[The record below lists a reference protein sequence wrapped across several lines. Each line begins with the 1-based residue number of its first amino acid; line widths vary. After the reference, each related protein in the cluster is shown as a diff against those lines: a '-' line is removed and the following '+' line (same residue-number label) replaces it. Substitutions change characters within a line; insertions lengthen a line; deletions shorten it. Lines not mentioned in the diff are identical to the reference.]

1 MAMSPF
7 LPDSKIYK
15 EESMQVVV
23 GLDTGTQSTKVL
35 AYDVETRRALAS
47 VSAPHAIIQREDG
60 TSEQEAV
67 WYLDA
72 IRSCFSQLSSEIKD
86 AIVAIGVGAQQHGFV
101 PVGSDGAPLAPVKLW
116 NDTSTAAQC
125 QALTARLGG
134 EDAVFALLGNQILPG
149 YTLPKVLHLKEHR
162 RDAYD
167 KLAHILLPHDYIN
180 YYLTDS
186 YWAEAGDA
194 SGTAFYD
201 VRSRRWCEEALY
213 AVDDKRNLAA
223 LLPPLIDSPDIGAR
237 VTRRAAQELGIREGI
252 PVSSGAGDNMA
263 SAIGC
268 GCVESGDLVMSM
280 GTSGTLFGYSDTVIA
295 DEQGRLAAF
304 CSSTGG
310 YLPLLCTMNCTI
322 TTESIRALFGYGVKE
337 LDRLAE
343 SAPIGCGGITMLPY
357 FTGERVPNLPN
368 GKGVIA
374 GLDLTNMRVE
384 NIARSALESSVYALR
399 GGLDAFVS
407 LGFEPA
413 KIILTGGG
421 AKSDIWR
428 SIACDVMALPLVVPA
443 VSESAAFGAALQALW
458 ALEGGS
464 ISDIVASHV
473 TYDEEKSRMVDSEAN
488 HRYMAAYRR
497 YQAYVEA
504 VSPLYKEEGS
514 WDIL

>member
-1 MAMSPF
+1 
-7 LPDSKIYK
+7 
-15 EESMQVVV
+15 MQVVV

-35 AYDVETRRALAS
+35 AYDVDARRVVAS

-72 IRSCFSQLSSEIKD
+72 IRSCFAQLPAEVKD

-101 PVGSDGAPLAPVKLW
+101 PVGSDGSPLAPVKLW
-116 NDTSTAAQC
+116 NDTSTARQC
-125 QALTARLGG
+125 QTLTERLGG

-149 YTLPKVLHLKEHR
+149 YTLSKVLHLKEHR
-162 RDAYD
+162 RQAYD

-180 YYLTDS
+180 FYLTDS

-201 VRSRRWCEEALY
+201 VRSRSWCEEALR
-213 AVDDKRNLAA
+213 AVDEKRDLSA
-223 LLPPLIDSPDIGAR
+223 LLPPLIDSDAIGAR
-237 VTRRAAQELGIREGI
+237 VGRRAALELGIREGI

-268 GCVESGDLVMSM
+268 GCVQSGDLVMSM
-280 GTSGTLFGYSDTVIA
+280 GTSGTLFGYSDEVIA
-295 DEQGRLAAF
+295 DEEGRLAAF

-322 TTESIRALFGYGVKE
+322 TTESIRALFGYEVKE

-343 SAPIGCGGITMLPY
+343 RAPIGCAGITMLPY
-357 FTGERVPNLPN
+357 FTGERVPNLPA

-374 GLDLTNMRVE
+374 GLDMTNMKTE
-384 NIARSALESSVYALR
+384 NIARAALESSVYALR

-421 AKSDIWR
+421 AKSPIWR
-428 SIACDVMALPLVVPA
+428 SIACDVMGLPLVVPTI
-443 VSESAAFGAALQALW
+443 SESAAFGTALQALW

-473 TYDEEKSRMVDSEAN
+473 SYDQEKSREVDRAATEE
-488 HRYMAAYRR
+488 YMDAYRR
-497 YQAYVEA
+497 YQQYVEA
-504 VSPLYKEEGS
+504 VSPLYR
-514 WDIL
+514 

>member
-1 MAMSPF
+1 
-7 LPDSKIYK
+7 
-15 EESMQVVV
+15 MQVVV

-35 AYDVETRRALAS
+35 AYDVDARRVVAS

-72 IRSCFSQLSSEIKD
+72 IRSCFAQLSSEVK
-86 AIVAIGVGAQQHGFV
+86 ASIVAIGVSAQQHGFV
-101 PVGSDGAPLAPVKLW
+101 PAGSDGAPLAPVKLW

-125 QALTARLGG
+125 GQLTARLGG
-134 EDAVFALLGNQILPG
+134 EAAVFALLGNQILPG
-149 YTLPKVLHLKEHR
+149 YTLSKVLHLKQHR
-162 RDAYD
+162 PDAYR

-194 SGTAFYD
+194 SGTAFFD
-201 VRSRRWCEEALY
+201 VRSRTWCPEALQ
-213 AVDDKRNLAA
+213 AVDEDRDLAS
-223 LLPPLIDSPDIGAR
+223 LLPPLIASDAVGAR
-237 VTRRAAQELGIREGI
+237 VGRRAARELGIREGI

-280 GTSGTLFGYSDTVIA
+280 GTSGTLFGYSEEVIA
-295 DEQGRLAAF
+295 DEEGRLAAF

-322 TTESIRALFGYGVKE
+322 TTESIRALFGYDVKE

-357 FTGERVPNLPN
+357 FTGERVPNLPG

-399 GGLDAFVS
+399 GGLDAFVA
-407 LGFEPA
+407 LGFKPA
-413 KIILTGGG
+413 RIILTGGG
-421 AKSDIWR
+421 AKSAIWR
-428 SIACDVMALPLVVPA
+428 SIACDVMGLPLTVPTIG
-443 VSESAAFGAALQALW
+443 ESAAFGAALQALW

-473 TYDEEKSRMVDSEAN
+473 SYDEEKSRDVDPEAN
-488 HRYMAAYRR
+488 EQYRDAYRR
-497 YQAYVEA
+497 YQAYVDA
-504 VSPLYKEEGS
+504 VSPLYK
-514 WDIL
+514 